1 MVLVGNKVDLID
13 KRVVSAEQGMQ
24 VSLIGF
30 EADPTGV
37 HPTSLHG
44 ALHCAVYPIILHQGT
59 VQRNKLSRS
68 KMTAK
73 RTW

>member
-37 HPTSLHG
+37 HPTSLCG
-44 ALHCAVYPIILHQGT
+44 TLHCALYPLILHQKNL
-59 VQRNKLSRS
+59 VNKWKNIKSQDTS
-68 KMTAK
+68 SV
-73 RTW
+73 